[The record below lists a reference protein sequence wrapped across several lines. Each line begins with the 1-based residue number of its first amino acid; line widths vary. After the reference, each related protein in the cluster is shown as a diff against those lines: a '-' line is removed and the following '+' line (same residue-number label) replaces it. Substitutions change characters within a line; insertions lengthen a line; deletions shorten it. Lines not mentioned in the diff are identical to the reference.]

1 MSGFSYCLG
10 NDQQRRHTECLPR
23 LQTPPPRCTCLAGAG
38 GAPPQ
43 PSWQADKAPSKTQA
57 AFREEPH
64 HHSTSQPHVASAF
77 SLLPGLGMLASVYT
91 DDFERGNAMGIALG
105 GLALGVL
112 SKETLLPMG
121 FTSTASPELCW
132 PSPTASTC
140 LPVPL
145 PRRHPTGMAGLS
157 SSLPLPTL
165 HGHCPR
171 EPTPSH
177 HLHQTPA
184 GGFRENQD
192 GRSRALLPGRRG
204 RWHCRCVTQPFPC
217 SRGPLWERDVR
228 IRGEIV
234 SLPGP
239 GIPRPLGWR

>member
-1 MSGFSYCLG
+1 MISSADTPSAFLGFKL
-10 NDQQRRHTECLPR
+10 L
-23 LQTPPPRCTCLAGAG
+23 LLLAAPAWLVQGVHPHSPAG
-38 GAPPQ
+38 KQIKPPQ
-43 PSWQADKAPSKTQA
+43 KTQA

-145 PRRHPTGMAGLS
+145 PRRHPMGMAGPS
-157 SSLPLPTL
+157 SSLPLSHSLRPLPT
-165 HGHCPR
+165 GPDTFPPPSPNTR
-171 EPTPSH
+171 RGIQGKSRRQEPS
-177 HLHQTPA
+177 A
-184 GGFRENQD
+184 AA
-192 GRSRALLPGRRG
+192 RALGTVALPL
-204 RWHCRCVTQPFPC
+204 CDPTFPLQ
-217 SRGPLWERDVR
+217 SGP
-228 IRGEIV
+228 
-234 SLPGP
+234 
-239 GIPRPLGWR
+239 PLGA